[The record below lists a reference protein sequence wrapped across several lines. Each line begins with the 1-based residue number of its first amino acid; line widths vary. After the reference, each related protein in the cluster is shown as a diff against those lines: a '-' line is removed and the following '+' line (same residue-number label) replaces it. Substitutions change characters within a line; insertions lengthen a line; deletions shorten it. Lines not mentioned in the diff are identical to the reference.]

1 MIAFEFGT
9 YCGYGSIF
17 LSSMIKS
24 NELSKDTNMNKT
36 IATDIDIDADVDF
49 NLFTV
54 EINPEYAAVA
64 RQMIERAQLQ
74 DTITVLDNDLLMDG
88 GSTGDVGDLV
98 KHALVDKFGDNYNY
112 DEGDI
117 DDKEMMD
124 KTIDFLMIDHDK
136 ESYLTDLKR
145 LESSGSMTCGTIV
158 AADNV
163 KFAGIHDN
171 MDWWRL
177 VRLSLLWNIVHQNK
191 CL

>member
-1 MIAFEFGT
+1 
-9 YCGYGSIF
+9 
-17 LSSMIKS
+17 
-24 NELSKDTNMNKT
+24 
-36 IATDIDIDADVDF
+36 
-49 NLFTV
+49 
-54 EINPEYAAVA
+54 
-64 RQMIERAQLQ
+64 
-74 DTITVLDNDLLMDG
+74 MDG

-145 LESSGSMTCGTIV
+145 LESSGLISCGTIV

-163 KFAGIHDN
+163 LFAGIHDY
-171 MDWWRL
+171 MDYMKSRAEEGMVETCTIESTVEYSSSEQML
-177 VRLSLLWNIVHQNK
+177 VDGVEITEYLKDPSAAAAGE
-191 CL
+191 